1 MNCVIRR
8 AVASDQH
15 AVKECVRAA
24 YGVYIERIGRPP
36 APMLADYA
44 ALIAEGVVYVLT
56 IRGRIR
62 GVLVMMRQGA
72 TMFVENI
79 AIAPECQRQGLGRIV
94 MMHIEQQTR
103 KEQLSAIRLYTNE
116 LMAENLVFYH
126 KLGFEEEGR
135 SMQDGYQRVFLC
147 KDLS

>member
-15 AVKECVRAA
+15 AVIECVRAA
-24 YGVYIERIGRPP
+24 YGNYIERLGKPP

-116 LMAENLVFYH
+116 LMTENLVFYH